1 MKLLRKFQ
9 HLATAAAALIGLFAI
24 LTALTGH
31 GVWAQTTYPV
41 RPLRLV
47 VGFPPGGTT
56 DIMARTIGQ
65 WLSGR
70 FGQPVIIEN
79 KPGATTN
86 IAVQAVLNSPPDGY
100 TLYFASASN
109 AVNATFYEGLPFNF
123 LRDMA
128 PVAGIARLPLL
139 MEVHPSVPAKTVA
152 DFMAYAKANPAKI
165 NMASYGV
172 GSTNHVAGE
181 LFKMLT
187 GINMFHV
194 PYRGEA
200 PALTDL
206 ISGQVQVLFGV
217 APASLPHIQSGALRA
232 LAVTTTARLDALPD
246 LPTVGETVPGFEAST
261 WYGVGAPAGT
271 PAEVVEKLN
280 REINAGLADPNVK
293 MRLADLLTTPMA
305 LTPAE
310 YGRHVAAETEKWAKV
325 VKFAGI
331 KPE

>member
-1 MKLLRKFQ
+1 VKPPRRFL
-9 HLATAAAALIGLFAI
+9 HLAAAAAALPGIFAI

-31 GVWAQTTYPV
+31 GAWAQTTYPV

-56 DIMARTIGQ
+56 DIVARTIGQ

-109 AVNATFYEGLPFNF
+109 AVNATFYDGLPFNF
-123 LRDMA
+123 LRDMT
-128 PVAGIARLPLL
+128 PVAGISRVPFF

-152 DFMAYAKANPAKI
+152 DFIAYAKANPGKI

-172 GSTNHVAGE
+172 GNTNHVAGE
-181 LFKMLT
+181 LFKMVT

-206 ISGQVQVLFGV
+206 ISGQVQVLFGA

-232 LAVTTTARLDALPD
+232 LAVTTIARLDALPD
-246 LPTVGETVPGFEAST
+246 LPTVGETVPGFEVST

-271 PAEVVEKLN
+271 PAEVIEKLN
-280 REINAGLADPNVK
+280 GEINAGLADPNVK
-293 MRLADLLTTPMA
+293 MRFADLLTTPMA
-305 LTPAE
+305 LSSAE